1 LLSSGKIAGNEP
13 RRGSLLDGVD
23 LRWVNAIDP
32 EPSDLAGAVAVLR
45 AAGAVDSPHRPAHT
59 LSSLTAYLRHGWD
72 GDPPDVA
79 VAHDRGRVVGVLEVE
94 LPRWDNQHLG
104 YLDLTVDP
112 VRRREGLGTRLF
124 AVGVEQVRA
133 DGRTVVATGGY
144 ESAATVGFAKS
155 QGLDRASEE
164 VERRQDLLALD
175 PQVLASLGAEAER
188 ASAGYELVRLPSWT
202 PGPQLADVARMTG
215 AINDA
220 PTDDLDVED
229 EVFTPPRI
237 RAFEVAQLAL
247 GRRMYRLAARERT
260 TGALVG
266 QTVVGVDGELPDF
279 GEQYDTS
286 VVPEHRGHRLGLR
299 LKMGMLAWLAERE
312 PQLRV
317 VNTWNAATNDH
328 MIAVNEALG
337 YRVVGRTVVWQRHL

>member
-1 LLSSGKIAGNEP
+1 
-13 RRGSLLDGVD
+13 V
-23 LRWVNAIDP
+23 
-32 EPSDLAGAVAVLR
+32 
-45 AAGAVDSPHRPAHT
+45 
-59 LSSLTAYLRHGWD
+59 SSLTAYLRHGWD
-72 GDPPDVA
+72 GDAPALA
-79 VAHDRGRVVGVLEVE
+79 VTRDGARVVAVLEVE

-104 YLDLTVDP
+104 SVDVTVDP
-112 VRRREGLGTRLF
+112 VRRREGLGSRLF
-124 AVGVEQVRA
+124 QAGVEQVRA
-133 DGRTVVATGGY
+133 DGRTVVAAGGY
-144 ESAATVGFAKS
+144 DSAATVGFAKS
-155 QGLDRASEE
+155 QGLDWASEE

-175 PQVLASLGAEAER
+175 QRALDELRADAER
-188 ASAGYELVRLPSWT
+188 ASAPYDLVRLPSWT
-202 PGPQLADVARMTG
+202 PPAGLADVVRLTS

-229 EVFTPPRI
+229 EVFSAPRI
-237 RAFEVAQLAL
+237 RAFEVAQLAQ

-266 QTVVGVDGELPDF
+266 QTLVGVHGELPDF

-299 LKMGMLAWLAERE
+299 LKLGMLSWLAERE

-317 VNTWNAATNDH
+317 VDTWNAATNDH

-337 YRVVGRTVVWQRHL
+337 YRVVGRATVWQRHL

>member
-1 LLSSGKIAGNEP
+1 
-13 RRGSLLDGVD
+13 LLDVVD
-23 LRWVNAIDP
+23 LRWVDP
-32 EPSDLAGAVAVLR
+32 VDPAPSDLAGAVAVLR

-59 LSSLTAYLRHGWD
+59 ASSLTAYLRHGWD
-72 GDPPDVA
+72 GDAPEVA
-79 VAHDRGRVVGVLEVE
+79 VACDRGRVVGVLEVE

-112 VRRREGLGTRLF
+112 LRRRGGLGSRLF
-124 AVGVEQVRA
+124 TGGVERVRA
-133 DGRTVVATGGY
+133 DGRTVVATCGY
-144 ESAATVGFAKS
+144 DSAATVGFAKS

-164 VERRQDLLALD
+164 VERRQDLLSLD
-175 PQVLASLGAEAER
+175 PHLLASLGAQAER

-202 PGPQLADVARMTG
+202 PGAQLTEVARLTG

-229 EVFTPPRI
+229 EVFTAPRI
-237 RAFEVAQLAL
+237 RAFEVSQLAQ
-247 GRRMYRLAARERT
+247 GRRMYRLAARERA

-266 QTVVGVDGELPDF
+266 QTVVGVHGELPDF

-299 LKMGMLAWLAERE
+299 LKLGMLAWLAERE

-337 YRVVGRTVVWQRHL
+337 YQVVGRTVLWQRRL

>member
-1 LLSSGKIAGNEP
+1 
-13 RRGSLLDGVD
+13 LLDVVD
-23 LRWVNAIDP
+23 LRWLNPVDSAQ
-32 EPSDLAGAVAVLR
+32 SDLAGAVAVLR

-59 LSSLTAYLRHGWD
+59 VSSLAAYLRHGWD
-72 GDPPDVA
+72 GDPPEVA
-79 VAHDRGRVVGVLEVE
+79 VALDRGRVVGVLEVE
-94 LPRWDNQHLG
+94 LPRWDNRHLG

-112 VRRREGLGTRLF
+112 LRRREGLGSRLF
-124 AVGVEQVRA
+124 ATGVEQVRA
-133 DGRTVVATGGY
+133 EGRTVVAIGGY

-155 QGLDRASEE
+155 HGLDLASEE
-164 VERRQDLLALD
+164 VERRHDLLALD
-175 PQVLASLGAEAER
+175 PQLLASLSAQAER
-188 ASAGYELVRLPSWT
+188 ASAGYELARLPSWT
-202 PGPQLADVARMTG
+202 PGAQLADVARLTG

-229 EVFTPPRI
+229 EVFTAPRI
-237 RAFEVAQLAL
+237 RAFEAAQLAL
-247 GRRMYRLAARERT
+247 GRRMYRLAARERA

-266 QTVVGVDGELPDF
+266 QTVVGVHGELPDF

-299 LKMGMLAWLAERE
+299 LKLGMLAWLAECE

-317 VNTWNAATNDH
+317 VNTWNAATNEH

-337 YRVVGRTVVWQRHL
+337 YRVVGRTAVWQRHF